1 MLIFIAENSS
11 LLFFVQLNQL
21 IEHVSSCLGGLGIFP
36 RTKNTRLPGFIGE
49 FCVSLEPNFDG
60 V

>member
-11 LLFFVQLNQL
+11 LLFFVQSNQL

-36 RTKNTRLPGFIGE
+36 RTKNIRLPGFITAIAEYSSYSGRQ
-49 FCVSLEPNFDG
+49 
-60 V
+60 